1 MRIDTTLTL
10 TLTVLALSA
19 SAACA
24 REPEPA
30 APAAAPATAPRAAS
44 ATAATPAPA
53 AVERDADPFFSG
65 FEPESTWQVAVDGKI
80 SERGEVW
87 AAQKA
92 GNAMIFDVPE
102 LPEVVLLQPRQKTI
116 EAVARDAWFLQPD
129 GTGAVAADAAPRNE
143 GTFDFA
149 NDQVSFSFAGKKIE
163 LREAPY
169 QLGIKSASELLASNA
184 HYRFASARY
193 RPSEPILRT
202 LAGTSAKVEVKVFF
216 GTWCPA
222 CSQVLPKVFSVA
234 QGLEGSGF
242 TFTFYGLPKGEG
254 FSSDPE
260 AKKYSIRGVPTAV
273 LLVEGKEVGRVD
285 GGSWRIPEL
294 GIQNTLINAG
304 IK

>member
-1 MRIDTTLTL
+1 MRIDSAVALTM
-10 TLTVLALSA
+10 TVLALSA

-24 REPEPA
+24 REPEPVA
-30 APAAAPATAPRAAS
+30 APTPAAPRAAS
-44 ATAATPAPA
+44 PAPA
-53 AVERDADPFFSG
+53 APAPAVVERNADPFFSG

-80 SERGEVW
+80 SERGEIW

-102 LPEVVLLQPRQKTI
+102 LAEVVLLQPRQKTI
-116 EAVARDAWFLQPD
+116 EAIARDAWFLQPD
-129 GTGAVAADAAPRNE
+129 GTGAVAAEAAPRNE

-149 NDQVSFSFAGKKIE
+149 NDQVSFTFAGKKIE

-169 QLGIKSASELLASNA
+169 QLGNKSASELLASNA

-202 LAGTSAKVEVKVFF
+202 LAGTSKKVEVKVFF

-222 CSQVLPKVFSVA
+222 CSQVLPKIFSVA

-242 TFTFYGLPKGEG
+242 TFSFYGLPKGEG